1 MGFQH
6 ERPRLLGVEEMTH
19 DEWYKRCHR
28 RWPEIRT
35 TIKPKEEKME
45 EKDIKLNVHTVVNYG
60 DGTNRVYVPIS
71 EAIRAGEEAKRI
83 MEEDKIKEGD
93 WVLYDHHVVQISSI
107 TSNNFVRVN
116 GGYLYPLQ
124 KLTKITNPAHIK
136 ALTEIFEAM
145 K

>member
-83 MEEDKIKEGD
+83 IEEDKIKVGD
-93 WVLYDHHVVQISSI
+93 WFKVVSDFRFAAKVSDHYVYDSYGSSCLKS
-107 TSNNFVRVN
+107 TC
-116 GGYLYPLQ
+116 
-124 KLTKITNPAHIK
+124 TKIKDPAHIK